1 MAFIS
6 TKDIYLGLKIIGV
19 ALIAVK
25 TVQEFKE
32 SKMEFNEVGL
42 KDLVKLATE
51 LSGKNKEG

>member
-32 SKMEFNEVGL
+32 NKMEFNEVGL

>member
-1 MAFIS
+1 MAFLS

-25 TVQEFKE
+25 TVQEFKDN
-32 SKMEFNEVGL
+32 KMEFNEVGL

>member
-25 TVQEFKE
+25 TVQEFKDN
-32 SKMEFNEVGL
+32 KMEFNEVGL